1 MHLDVDGY
9 AMYPGRPDA
18 PNLTREIQSG
28 MTLIVG
34 ANGLGK
40 TTLVTLLRHM
50 CAGPE
55 RLLNRSGSIFEA
67 GRLKT
72 TGAQVHTFADRV
84 ADRASEAIA
93 TLEMRIGQHNFR
105 VGRSLRNLELHELV
119 VDGEELELRE
129 SAFSS
134 HIVGAAEVTD
144 YADWLLLVDHLVFV
158 TEDRMQPFWDRN
170 VQRQLLRILINDPAT
185 ARQLSDAESEHISAD
200 SEFRNARA
208 QLNRHKKRYERLS
221 QSLAE
226 SGSVQERL
234 LALESEREVLNR
246 EVAELEAVHENLFD
260 ERRAAL
266 RSTESAEVALQ
277 VTLDALEVE
286 RFRQIEA
293 AMPGQDDVVRYLT
306 ARVSSVTECPA
317 CGQATP
323 ALAERI
329 AAQLCFLCGNEL
341 VGATADGD
349 KSDALDQLESQVRT
363 AQRAIDAG
371 RDLEK
376 ETTDAL
382 IASEVSLATA
392 RTRRAEISA
401 RIRAIRSQLPSGS
414 EDLTSTFA
422 LIADLEDDL
431 EVLRGD
437 LTASRET
444 LAALIEDNNR
454 AIAERQADIKAV
466 FDAVATR
473 FLVEHCH
480 LVPHQTLLKIGQEGE
495 RFEVQAFDLA
505 LSSPSGVG
513 EPQRDSRDE
522 VSESQRVYVDIAFRI
537 ALILSC
543 ANGGE
548 GSLVIDAPEG
558 SLDAVFVE
566 NAAQLLVAL
575 IEPANSESRLVLA
588 TNLVEGHLLPA
599 LARVGGIDDANDP
612 RVIDLLEIAAPT
624 AALRERGREYRHIR
638 DEAFASARKG
648 SGK

>member
-1 MHLDVDGY
+1 
-9 AMYPGRPDA
+9 MYPGLPDVA
-18 PNLTREIQSG
+18 GLTRAIEPG

-55 RLLNRSGSIFEA
+55 RLQNRGGSIFEA

-72 TGAQVHTFADRV
+72 TGANVHTFADRV
-84 ADRASEAIA
+84 ADRASDAIA
-93 TLEMRIGQHNFR
+93 TLEMRVGEHNFR
-105 VGRSLRNLELHELV
+105 VGRSLRNLELREFL
-119 VDGEELELRE
+119 VDGKRLEPSE

-134 HIVGAAEVTD
+134 QILRAAEVTD
-144 YADWLLLVDHLVFV
+144 YADWLLLIDHLVFV

-170 VQRQLLRILINDPAT
+170 VQRHLLRILINDPAT
-185 ARQLSDAESEHISAD
+185 AGRLSDAESEHISAD
-200 SEFRNARA
+200 SEFRNARN

-226 SGSVQERL
+226 SGSAQEQLRT
-234 LALESEREVLNR
+234 LESERAVLNR
-246 EVAELEAVHENLFD
+246 DLAHLEAVYENQSD
-260 ERRAAL
+260 ERLAAL

-277 VTLDALEVE
+277 VALDALEVE

-306 ARVSSVTECPA
+306 ARVSSVAECPA

-341 VGATADGD
+341 ESVTAGGD
-349 KSDALDQLESQVRT
+349 TSDALDQLESRIRT
-363 AQRAIDAG
+363 ARSAIDVG
-371 RDLEK
+371 RDLLNERM
-376 ETTDAL
+376 EAL
-382 IASEVSLATA
+382 IASEASLATA
-392 RTRRAEISA
+392 RTRRAELAA

-414 EDLTSTFA
+414 EDISSTSA

-431 EVLRGD
+431 EVLRGE
-437 LTASRET
+437 LTASRRT
-444 LAALIEDNNR
+444 LWSLIQNSNR
-454 AIAERQADIKAV
+454 AISERQADIKDV

-473 FLVEHCH
+473 FLVEQCH
-480 LVPHQTLLKIGQEGE
+480 LVPHQTSLRIGQEGE

-505 LSSPSGVG
+505 LSSPSAVG

-548 GSLVIDAPEG
+548 SSLVVDAPEG

-566 NAAQLLVAL
+566 NAANLLVAL
-575 IEPANSESRLVLA
+575 IEPANSESRLILA

-599 LARVGGIDDANDP
+599 LARVGGIDHANDP
-612 RVIDLLEIAAPT
+612 RVVDLLEIAAPT
-624 AALRERGREYRHIR
+624 AALRARGGEYRHIR
-638 DEAFASARKG
+638 DEAFASGRGG
-648 SGK
+648 SAK